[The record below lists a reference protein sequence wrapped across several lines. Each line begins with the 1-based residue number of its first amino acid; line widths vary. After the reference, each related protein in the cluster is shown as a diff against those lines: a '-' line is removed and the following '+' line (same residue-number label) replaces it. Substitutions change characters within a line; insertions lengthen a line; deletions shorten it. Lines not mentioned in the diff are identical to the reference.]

1 MTNKQRKHKSKYPN
15 YTELIWKIIQLKALG
30 VSYKGI
36 HDELGVPASTAHNWV
51 CYWEK
56 IPHNS
61 FTLLKV
67 IGEDYL
73 SNPNITDRDKATIL
87 SWVQKNAKVLAED
100 TGRYYSLRQENDIA
114 KRETSPI
121 GDWKEDIWQ

>member
-1 MTNKQRKHKSKYPN
+1 MTNKKHRSKYAN
-15 YTELIWKIIQLKALG
+15 YSELVWKIIKMKAEGL
-30 VSYKGI
+30 SYKGI
-36 HDELGVPASTAHNWV
+36 QTRLRIPASTAHNWV

-67 IGEDYL
+67 IEEDYL
-73 SNPNITDRDKATIL
+73 SNPSITDKDKSIIL
-87 SWVQKNAKVLAED
+87 SWVRKNTEKLVAD
-100 TGRYYSLRQENDIA
+100 RGRYYSLRQENDIA

-121 GDWKEDIWQ
+121 GDWKEDF